1 MAMFIALRLIDGTF
15 KYKKI
20 FGFKRFLVY
29 KEDTDTILVAEGRQ
43 DLIEQL

>member
-15 KYKKI
+15 KYRKI

-43 DLIEQL
+43 DLIEEL